1 MFDMCK
7 SILFFAV
14 LIIAIG
20 CTVNSCSFSQ
30 KASKRLLDKASKN
43 SYDVIVVPGIP
54 LQPGQKWDSIMKARV
69 YWSKYLY
76 DNGIAK
82 NIIYSGGAQYT
93 AYYESKVMALYAVAL
108 GIPAEHIFI
117 DTLAEHSTENIYY
130 GAKMAKRLGFTTVAL
145 ATDPFQAKQLRSFT
159 RLRMKTKITIIP
171 VVFDTLRT
179 LSLHDPVI
187 DPSSAIK
194 KDFVSIKQRENGWK
208 RFMGTLGFNRK
219 RNAYK

>member
-7 SILFFAV
+7 SILLFTGLA
-14 LIIAIG
+14 LALG
-20 CTVNSCSFSQ
+20 LMLGSCSFSQ
-30 KASKRLLDKASKN
+30 KTSKRLLHKASAHT
-43 SYDVIVVPGIP
+43 YDVIVVPGIP

-69 YWSKYLY
+69 FWSKYLY
-76 DNGIAK
+76 DKGIAK

-93 AYYESKVMALYAVAL
+93 PYIEAKVMALYAVAL
-108 GIPAEHIFI
+108 GIPAKHIFI

-130 GAKMAKRLGFTTVAL
+130 GAKLAKQLGFTTVAL

-159 RLRMKTKITIIP
+159 WLRMKTKVTIIP
-171 VVFDTLRT
+171 VVYDTLRT

-187 DPSSAIK
+187 DPSPAIK

-219 RNAYK
+219 RNVYK